1 MDELMIQLAEW
12 IPAARTLEEL
22 TRPLLEMLQ
31 AVTGLESTYL
41 TTIDEAGGVQH
52 ILFANNSSQM
62 QIPEGLSVPWGDTLC
77 KRALGEG
84 RAYTDNVAECWGDSD
99 AARELGIRT
108 YLSRP
113 VRTDSGGLY
122 GTLCAASARS
132 VPMSADAE
140 RVLGM
145 FSHLIGQHVER
156 EQLLER
162 LQQANA
168 QLSNYAL
175 TDALTGLPN
184 RRSLS
189 LELGR
194 MLARAQRDH
203 SRLHVAFV
211 DLDGFKAIND
221 QYGHDAG
228 DRFLA
233 EMATRLSN
241 GLRAGDLVARLGG
254 DEFVVVSPVL
264 EDEGAEPL
272 HDRLSETTVGQFDLG
287 EVVIDYP
294 GVSVGV
300 ISSTPADTRVDDLL
314 SRADAAMYEIK
325 RGRRAEA

>member
-1 MDELMIQLAEW
+1 MVQMAERV
-12 IPAARTLEEL
+12 PAARTLEEL
-22 TRPLLEMLQ
+22 ARPLLEMLQ
-31 AVTGLESTYL
+31 TVTGLESTYL

-52 ILFANNSSQM
+52 VLFANNSSQM
-62 QIPEGLSVPWGDTLC
+62 QIPEGLTVPWGDTLC
-77 KRALGEG
+77 KRALDEG
-84 RAYTDNVAECWGDSD
+84 RPYTDNVAEHWGDSD

-113 VRTDSGGLY
+113 VHTDTGGLY
-122 GTLCAASARS
+122 GTLCAASAHS
-132 VPMSADAE
+132 VPMSAEAE

-145 FSHLIGQHVER
+145 FSHLIAQHVER

-189 LELGR
+189 MELGR
-194 MLARAQRDH
+194 MLARAQRDG

-221 QYGHDAG
+221 RHGHEAG

-233 EMATRLSN
+233 EMAARLAN
-241 GLRAGDLVARLGG
+241 ALRAGDLVARLGG
-254 DEFVVVSPVL
+254 DEFVIVAPAR
-264 EDEGAEPL
+264 EEGSAEL
-272 HDRLSETTVGQFDLG
+272 LRERLSRTTIGQFDLG
-287 EVVIDYP
+287 VARIDYP
-294 GVSVGV
+294 GASVGV
-300 ISSTPADTRVDDLL
+300 VTSTAGDIRVDELL
-314 SRADAAMYEIK
+314 NRADAAMYEIK
-325 RGRRAEA
+325 RTRRKEA